1 MIRDFSKEEL
11 EPQSERDTEITL
23 GGNTVLVLGG
33 GLLFLCVVC
42 FGIGYLVGHR
52 GSSES
57 ATAVSL
63 PSNSKASARPAG
75 SGSKPGAAGQAPAR
89 PQSPATGVPGVSS
102 GNSTPSAQPLPPVP
116 AEPRAQAQAQV
127 KVRRFGGTP
136 GSWWRCWWRA
146 ADFYFACAA
155 SVGAG
160 AGLDGADCC
169 CFAY

>member
-11 EPQSERDTEITL
+11 EPVESERDTEITL

-42 FGIGYLVGHR
+42 FGIGYMVGHR
-52 GSSES
+52 SSSES

-89 PQSPATGVPGVSS
+89 PQSPKQRVCPASRQATRRRRR
-102 GNSTPSAQPLPPVP
+102 NLYPPVP
-116 AEPRAQAQAQV
+116 AEPRAQARLRLRPIRQYTRLLVAMLV
-127 KVRRFGGTP
+127 ARSRF
-136 GSWWRCWWRA
+136 
-146 ADFYFACAA
+146 YLACAA
-155 SVGAG
+155 SIGAG